1 MGPSFWR
8 ALALFLFLAQ
18 LGWPGSALAN
28 TRYAALVVN
37 ASTGE
42 VLYSRKADQRR
53 HPASLTKMMT
63 LFMLFEALDRGDVKL
78 SDQLAVS
85 RHAYGQAPSKLGL
98 KPGDKISVEDAIL
111 GLVTKSANDV
121 AVVIAEA
128 LAGTEWQFA
137 REMTKRAR
145 ALGMSKTTFRNA
157 SGLHHRKQVTTARDM
172 ALLARRLRSDF
183 PEHYGY
189 FSVVQFQFGSKKY
202 KNHNRLLVNYDGTD
216 GIKTGYIRASGFNL
230 VASVARGNQRLV
242 AVVFG
247 GRSARTRDAHIRDLL
262 DRGFARLA
270 SADGEKL
277 GSDEQ
282 LAHDNARAGQD
293 LSRSPSTAPPFCVD
307 RGARVYGRVVLPAC
321 PG

>member
-85 RHAYGQAPSKLGL
+85 KHAYGQAPSKLGL

-128 LAGTEWQFA
+128 LAPATSCCKLQLPAIMAGETLDGLA
-137 REMTKRAR
+137 AR
-145 ALGMSKTTFRNA
+145 ACKGALITSKGR
-157 SGLHHRKQVTTARDM
+157 G
-172 ALLARRLRSDF
+172 
-183 PEHYGY
+183 
-189 FSVVQFQFGSKKY
+189 GS
-202 KNHNRLLVNYDGTD
+202 
-216 GIKTGYIRASGFNL
+216 
-230 VASVARGNQRLV
+230 
-242 AVVFG
+242 
-247 GRSARTRDAHIRDLL
+247 
-262 DRGFARLA
+262 
-270 SADGEKL
+270 
-277 GSDEQ
+277 
-282 LAHDNARAGQD
+282 
-293 LSRSPSTAPPFCVD
+293 
-307 RGARVYGRVVLPAC
+307 
-321 PG
+321 